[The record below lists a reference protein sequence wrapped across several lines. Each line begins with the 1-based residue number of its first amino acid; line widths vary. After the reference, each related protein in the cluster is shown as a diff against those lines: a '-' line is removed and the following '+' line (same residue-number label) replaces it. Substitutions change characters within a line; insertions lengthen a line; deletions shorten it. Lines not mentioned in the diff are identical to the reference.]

1 MRADVMVTTFN
12 EVPRVNH
19 TLKYELLGPLAID
32 SHRAYCE
39 RHGYDFSARAPVA
52 ADRPACW
59 AKIPALLAAL
69 EDHEWALWVD
79 SDTLVADREQ
89 RLERFCDDRYDL
101 VVQSHAEFYRLI
113 GVPLAAG
120 LERMPINT
128 GAFLVRSSAWS
139 RDFLRRAYEQTQ
151 FVSRGEVWDGI
162 GEQEAMIAL
171 LRSAPADRRRIGYV
185 TGLQNHP
192 RLYRGGD
199 LLLHFYGNHARHR
212 IAGATC
218 AEVTSRWAA
227 AVGESRPL
235 PPDRARFHWCCI
247 QNKHADAPIVRGDVD
262 RYLYELKDIA

>member
-19 TLKYELLGPLAID
+19 TLKYEVLGPMAID

-39 RHGYDFSARAPVA
+39 RHGYHFSAQAPGIH
-52 ADRPACW
+52 DRPACW

-69 EDHEWALWVD
+69 EEHEWALWVD
-79 SDTLVADREQ
+79 SDTLVADQQQ
-89 RLERFCDDRYDL
+89 RLERFCDERHDL

-113 GVPLAAG
+113 GVPLEAG

-128 GAFLVRSSAWS
+128 GVFLVRSTGWT
-139 RDFLRRAYEQTQ
+139 REFLRRAYEQTQ
-151 FVSRGEVWDGI
+151 FVTGGEVWDGI

-171 LRSAPADRRRIGYV
+171 LRSAPEDRRRIRYV

-192 RLYRGGD
+192 RLHRPGD
-199 LLLHFYGNHARHR
+199 LFLHFYGNHARHR
-212 IAGATC
+212 ISRTVC
-218 AEVTSRWAA
+218 SEVTSRWAA
-227 AVGESRPL
+227 AVRASRPL

-247 QNKHADAPIVRGDVD
+247 QNKRADAPIVRGDLD
-262 RYLYELKDIA
+262 RYLYEPQDIA